1 MTVVWIVIASVAF
14 VLVLLVGIGI
24 AARLTFAAIAGP
36 LNERIAASV
45 PTSDVVRKD
54 LRANNIGIES
64 KGKKHPTFN
73 ELACVVADLD
83 RGRIFDG
90 IRASEYSSWDRS
102 PLSCAARAYRREC
115 GWDAAPGQRWHVDS
129 RREHHQHDDGRP
141 RAVAD
146 GQPRWLRRRA

>member
-45 PTSDVVRKD
+45 PASDVMRKD

-64 KGKKHPTFN
+64 KGVTQLRGNGALVLTPTALRFFQLVPKS
-73 ELACVVADLD
+73 EHVVPLASIREVSFVRAHLGKSVGYRLLKVAYDTDAGPDSVAWYVVDPDAWKAA
-83 RGRIFDG
+83 I
-90 IRASEYSSWDRS
+90 EQ
-102 PLSCAARAYRREC
+102 ARA
-115 GWDAAPGQRWHVDS
+115 A
-129 RREHHQHDDGRP
+129 
-141 RAVAD
+141 
-146 GQPRWLRRRA
+146 